1 MLRRALEF
9 INRRDLDPAL
19 TDPGFRRA
27 DRVQERGDA
36 ATGTIVGVEQRLD
49 ESTTVRTIAVRTGA
63 TIAGIRVSGEMAALA
78 RLHLGAEVELRQDG
92 DEAVLAG
99 PEFVQKLRRK
109 PPAEGVTDKTAKRRD
124 PTARAT
130 IQSVT
135 RRTGSFGP
143 TNDFDVALRL
153 QDGTTATMK
162 SEVPFYAAWLAA
174 PGAEVPVALDR
185 GRVFVDW
192 AGAAAEPGRTPG
204 RPSDP
209 PPSGSAAAAY

>member
-9 INRRDLDPAL
+9 LNRRQLDPGL

-36 ATGTIVGVEQRLD
+36 AAGTIVGVEQRLD
-49 ESTTVRTIAVRTGA
+49 EGTTVRAIAVRTGA
-63 TIAGIRVSGEMAALA
+63 TVAGIQVGGDMAALA
-78 RLHLGAEVELRQDG
+78 RLQLGGEVELRQDG
-92 DEAVLAG
+92 DKVVLAG
-99 PEFVQKLRRK
+99 PELTQKLRRK

-135 RRTGSFGP
+135 RRTSSFGA

-153 QDGTTATMK
+153 PDGTTATMK
-162 SEVPFYAAWLAA
+162 SEIPFYAAWLAA

-192 AGAAAEPGRTPG
+192 AGAAAEPGRTPA

-209 PPSGSAAAAY
+209 PPAGSAAAAY

>member
-9 INRRDLDPAL
+9 LNRRQLDPGL

-36 ATGTIVGVEQRLD
+36 VIGTVVGVEQRLE
-49 ESTTVRTIAVRTGA
+49 ESTTVRAIAVRTGA
-63 TIAGIRVSGEMAALA
+63 TVAGIRVSGEMAALA

-92 DEAVLAG
+92 SKMVLAS
-99 PEFVQKLRRK
+99 PEFVQKLARK
-109 PPAEGVTDKTAKRRD
+109 PPAEGVTDKTAKRRT

-135 RRTGSFGP
+135 RRTSSFGP
-143 TNDFDVALRL
+143 TLDFDVVMRL
-153 QDGTTATMK
+153 PDGTTATMK
-162 SEVPFYAAWLAA
+162 SEIPFYAAWLAA

-192 AGAAAEPGRTPG
+192 PAAAAEPGRTPA
-204 RPSDP
+204 RPTDP
-209 PPSGSAAAAY
+209 PPAGSAAAAY

>member
-49 ESTTVRTIAVRTGA
+49 ESTTVRAIAVRTGA
-63 TIAGIRVSGEMAALA
+63 LVAGIRVSGDLAALA

-92 DEAVLAG
+92 EHDRARGRGVRAEAAPQAARRGRDRQDRPAALADG
-99 PEFVQKLRRK
+99 ARDDPE
-109 PPAEGVTDKTAKRRD
+109 RD
-124 PTARAT
+124 PPN
-130 IQSVT
+130 S
-135 RRTGSFGP
+135 SFGP

-153 QDGTTATMK
+153 QDGTTASMK
-162 SEVPFYAAWLAA
+162 SEIPFYAAWLAA
-174 PGAEVPVALDR
+174 PGTDVPVALDR

-192 AGAAAEPGRTPG
+192 AGAAGEPGRTPA

-209 PPSGSAAAAY
+209 LPPGSAAAAY